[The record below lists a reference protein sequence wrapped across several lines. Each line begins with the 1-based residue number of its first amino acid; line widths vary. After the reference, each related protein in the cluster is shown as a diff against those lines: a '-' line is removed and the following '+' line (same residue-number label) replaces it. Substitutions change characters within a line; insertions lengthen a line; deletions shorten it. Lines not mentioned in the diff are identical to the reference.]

1 MKRKPRLFIIP
12 LLLIMAIGFV
22 GCNGHDDDNNE
33 VSCISWTKAVSHE
46 YFEEI
51 VEKRTL
57 PIWLQQIIDSKDIPL
72 PFRVLKA
79 QNDDQ
84 IVYILNTYDSHS
96 IWDYR
101 DEDGNE
107 WRGDYCSFYD
117 IVLIFAKDL
126 SNNY

>member
-1 MKRKPRLFIIP
+1 M
-12 LLLIMAIGFV
+12 
-22 GCNGHDDDNNE
+22 
-33 VSCISWTKAVSHE
+33 SHE

-84 IVYILNTYDSHS
+84 TVYILNTYDSHS

-101 DEDGNE
+101 DEDETSGEVNIAH
-107 WRGDYCSFYD
+107 SMT
-117 IVLIFAKDL
+117 
-126 SNNY
+126 